1 MLSENKNQFAYL
13 MLSVLSSDGD
23 SNRGSACK
31 SLVFWEFSIPSG
43 TKLLQSEWL
52 EIAVPMEST
61 NNGRDNIYKK
71 NKYHEQ
77 EKSREMNIRAQT
89 LNNKIKLEKINKQV

>member
-1 MLSENKNQFAYL
+1 
-13 MLSVLSSDGD
+13 
-23 SNRGSACK
+23 
-31 SLVFWEFSIPSG
+31 
-43 TKLLQSEWL
+43 
-52 EIAVPMEST
+52 MEST
-61 NNGRDNIYKK
+61 NNGRDNIYNK